1 MTSVLQQL
9 QRNQASGKSPQR
21 VLNVELAGAQNT
33 CLASR
38 FRLLVCSQNGSEG
51 RAICVADVPACCVLA
66 GFAAARV
73 TALAEDAVDIGGVG
87 ALESDAQVLEGGAC
101 VEAALCHAEAPQGI
115 RSGGRVG
122 LEEPLCRFV
131 SAHADRAWLL
141 VAVPRQPLQ

>member
-1 MTSVLQQL
+1 MNIECACVK
-9 QRNQASGKSPQR
+9 G
-21 VLNVELAGAQNT
+21 AGLPT
-33 CLASR
+33 L
-38 FRLLVCSQNGSEG
+38 FGLLVFLQNGSER
-51 RAICVADVPACCVLA
+51 RAICVADVPARCVLA
-66 GFAAARV
+66 GLAAARM
-73 TALAEDAVDIGGVG
+73 TALAKDAVNIGGVG

-141 VAVPRQPLQ
+141 VAVPWQPLQKLLLVEGVSASAAARFQAR